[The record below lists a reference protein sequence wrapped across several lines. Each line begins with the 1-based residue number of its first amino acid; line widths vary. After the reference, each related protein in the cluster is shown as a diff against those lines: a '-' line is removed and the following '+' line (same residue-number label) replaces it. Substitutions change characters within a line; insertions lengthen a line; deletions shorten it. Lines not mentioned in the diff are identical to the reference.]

1 MVPGTSWTFNR
12 VLEACHF
19 ASFYYC
25 GQKLQQSKEGLPA
38 WNMGVAT
45 HYEPLNK
52 NQQSL
57 SVPVGG

>member
-1 MVPGTSWTFNR
+1 M
-12 VLEACHF
+12 LEACHF